1 MDENTRSPST
11 NIFTLRLWHE
21 PLSKDKGEW
30 RGEVKNIATGEVRY
44 FRRWEEIAEL
54 VPDMLYDGP

>member
-1 MDENTRSPST
+1 MDEISRSPPT

-30 RGEVKNIATGEVRY
+30 RGEVKNITTGEVRY
-44 FRRWEEIAEL
+44 FRKWDEIAVL
-54 VPDMLYDGP
+54 VPEMLDDGL

>member
-1 MDENTRSPST
+1 MKEISRSPPT

-21 PLSKDKGEW
+21 PLSEGKGEW

-44 FRRWEEIAEL
+44 FRKWDEIAVL
-54 VPDMLYDGP
+54 VAEMLYDGL